1 MYASRCRI
9 ATPRQEPDD
18 RPVRL
23 LPGLVSVPRRRRP
36 ASPSLPAAG
45 VTDRAGV
52 TEGSTPPPGGPPDST
67 APGSPTP
74 RARRAIGPLQLA
86 IGTVALLAGAA
97 LFLSGFSLGARTAT
111 TPGTPAEE
119 AGLFAPFWDVY
130 DSITRS
136 YVGDV
141 DRQKLVQGAI
151 DGMIGA
157 LGDPYSSYMSPEELQ
172 AARESIGG
180 EFSGV
185 GAEVTTRPTD
195 PAVQACDTIGP
206 TCRLVVVAPIDGS
219 PAMRAGVKAGDL
231 ITAVDGTPVDGETLE
246 AAIARVRGPKGTTVV
261 LTLVRDGGAPFEMPI
276 VRDTIVSR
284 QVDTRDL
291 ADGTVTYVR
300 LAGFSDNS
308 AAQFETALRDA
319 REKGV
324 TRFIVDLRDNP
335 GGFVTAARSIASQ
348 FIGEGP
354 IFWEESADGTQTATN
369 AEAGGAAT
377 GSDIRVAVL
386 VNGGSASASEIVAGA
401 LQDTKRGT
409 LIGETTFGKGTV
421 QQWLDLSAES
431 GGFRLTIAKW
441 LTPDKRW
448 IHGKGLQP
456 DVTIPATGAGSQEPG
471 LTGDPYIDAALDVL
485 DAPSADAGG
494 PQARI
499 DLAPAA

>member
-1 MYASRCRI
+1 
-9 ATPRQEPDD
+9 
-18 RPVRL
+18 
-23 LPGLVSVPRRRRP
+23 
-36 ASPSLPAAG
+36 
-45 VTDRAGV
+45 
-52 TEGSTPPPGGPPDST
+52 
-67 APGSPTP
+67 
-74 RARRAIGPLQLA
+74 
-86 IGTVALLAGAA
+86 
-97 LFLSGFSLGARTAT
+97 
-111 TPGTPAEE
+111 
-119 AGLFAPFWDVY
+119 
-130 DSITRS
+130 
-136 YVGDV
+136 
-141 DRQKLVQGAI
+141 
-151 DGMIGA
+151 MIGA
-157 LGDPYSSYMSPEELQ
+157 LGDPYSAYMTPEELQ
-172 AARESIGG
+172 SARESIGG

-185 GAEVTTRPTD
+185 GAEVTTRPTNS
-195 PAVQACDTIGP
+195 AVQACDTIGP

-231 ITAVDGTPVDGETLE
+231 ITAVDGTSVEGETLE

-261 LTLVRDGGAPFEMPI
+261 LTLVRDGGAPFEMSI

-291 ADGTVTYVR
+291 ADGSVTYVR
-300 LAGFSDNS
+300 LAGFSDSS
-308 AAQFETALRDA
+308 AAQFEAAIRDA
-319 REKGV
+319 RKEGV
-324 TRFIVDLRDNP
+324 TRFVVDLRDNP
-335 GGFVTAARSIASQ
+335 GGLVTAARSIASQ

-401 LQDTKRGT
+401 LQDTGRGT

-448 IHGKGLQP
+448 IHGTGLQP
-456 DVTIPATGAGSQEPG
+456 DVTIPASGAGSQEPG
-471 LTGDPYIDAALDVL
+471 ETGDPYIDAALDVL
-485 DAPSADAGG
+485 EAPDPSAGAGDPG
-494 PQARI
+494 AWI